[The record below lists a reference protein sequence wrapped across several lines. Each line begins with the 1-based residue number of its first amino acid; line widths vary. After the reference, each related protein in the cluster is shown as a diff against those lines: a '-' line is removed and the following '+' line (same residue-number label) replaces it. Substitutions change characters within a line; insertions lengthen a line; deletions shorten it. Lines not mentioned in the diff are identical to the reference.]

1 MRIIPRTV
9 IQVVALLLFGTAP
22 GCDKGELVTFSRPMM
37 GTMVSLT
44 VIADTRESGVRASE
58 AAFGE
63 IARIE
68 ALMSPKSVDSDIAR
82 LNREAARSP
91 VSVSEETF
99 SLLRTSIE
107 VSLETGGAF
116 DVSFASLGGLWK
128 LGSEDFRPP
137 DARMVTRMLPLVDY
151 RKIRLETEGRRVSLA
166 LPGMRLGLGGIAKG
180 YAIGRAVQVL
190 RREGV
195 RASIVDAG
203 GDLQVTGDRFGEPWR
218 VGLMHP
224 RKKEII
230 LAFSVRDGEA
240 VVTSGDYERFAL
252 HNGIRYHHILDPKTG
267 FPARGLSSVTVTGSD
282 PVMADAYATALFVMG
297 GVRAR
302 EFARANPRIEVI
314 FIDEELRIAA
324 SKGLKGRISST
335 GSEKIEWF

>member
-1 MRIIPRTV
+1 MRTSPQTITFMA
-9 IQVVALLLFGTAP
+9 ALLLLGAAP
-22 GCDKGELVTFSRPMM
+22 GCDRGELVTTTRPML

-68 ALMSPKSVDSDIAR
+68 ALMSPKIADSDIAR
-82 LNREAARSP
+82 LNRGAARSP

-99 SLLRTSIE
+99 ALLRTSIE
-107 VSLETGGAF
+107 VSRETGGAF

-128 LGSEDFRPP
+128 TGSEDFRPP
-137 DARMVTRMLPLVDY
+137 DALQVTRMLPLVDY
-151 RKIRLETEGRRVSLA
+151 RKIRLEEEGRRVSLA

-203 GDLQVTGDRFGEPWR
+203 GDLQVTGDKFGDPWR

-230 LAFSVRDGEA
+230 LAFSARDGEA
-240 VVTSGDYERFAL
+240 VVTSGDYERFAIF
-252 HNGIRYHHILDPKTG
+252 NGIRYHHILDPKTG
-267 FPARGLSSVTVTGSD
+267 FPARGLASVTVVGSD
-282 PVMADAYATALFVMG
+282 PVLADAYATALFVMG
-297 GVRAR
+297 GAGTR
-302 EFARANPRIEVI
+302 EFARKNSRIKVI
-314 FIDEELRIAA
+314 LIDEELNIAA
-324 SKGLKGRISST
+324 SKRLKGRISPT